1 MRTSVVECFET
12 CNDWYVQGCVMYF
25 PEGPDGPE
33 SEYCG
38 WIYEDTICKTECR
51 SVDIN
56 PCADIMNF
64 YSGICDD
71 FPVEDDPDPII
82 PNPTYPLNE
91 NGMYIPGDVFAA
103 FEIDYRNNMKAEDL
117 AIFDQL
123 NIQDQYFY
131 LINAYA
137 ALHIAAEKFPTGADG
152 GKQDAFRHTFFN
164 ALNTQHLGSDMAKD

>member
-1 MRTSVVECFET
+1 MT
-12 CNDWYVQGCVMYF
+12 
-25 PEGPDGPE
+25 
-33 SEYCG
+33 
-38 WIYEDTICKTECR
+38 
-51 SVDIN
+51 
-56 PCADIMNF
+56 
-64 YSGICDD
+64 
-71 FPVEDDPDPII
+71 PDPII